1 VGLDADSLQCIL
13 AGKHER
19 SSAAIAI
26 QKSAKEQLQ
35 QEMGTLTASRNSGL
49 QDGSAGEEEEEV
61 DVVLND
67 DSGPIDLTQFGKA
80 WKVLDPVLSFPNTV
94 VLCYFAQ

>member
-1 VGLDADSLQCIL
+1 MALDADSLQCIL

-35 QEMGTLTASRNSGL
+35 QEMGTLTASQDSGL
-49 QDGSAGEEEEEV
+49 QDGSAGEEEEV

-67 DSGPIDLTQFGKA
+67 NSGPIDLTQFGKA
-80 WKVLDPVLSFPNTV
+80 WKVLHPVLFFPNTV